1 MLRLSAGPTCGARP
15 HEHGAA
21 GHSVA
26 LMDGTD
32 DGGGRLAIDK
42 ENELLRQ
49 QKDELASQVAKAE
62 GKTLC

>member
-1 MLRLSAGPTCGARP
+1 M
-15 HEHGAA
+15 
-21 GHSVA
+21 A